1 MSRKGRTV
9 TILIHKE
16 GDLESQSIILR
27 LWLVRAAVV
36 GSIVLAVLILLG
48 AAVYAPIARTAAR
61 VPGLNREVARLKQ
74 ENAQVRELAA
84 NLERVEAR
92 YAQLRTM
99 LGGDVVPDLI
109 FGGDSLESAPALVAR
124 IPNSPPCY
132 EVGPSV
138 PRYWPLGITGILTRG
153 LVTSGNS
160 DEVHTGLDIA
170 VRRGTPIRASGG
182 GVIESAALHPEYGQY
197 IRITHPDGYTS
208 MYGHASRVL
217 VAPGDSVVAGEVIGL
232 SGSTGRSTAPHLHF
246 EILQHGRSI
255 DPKTVASQECS
266 RGDILIR
273 RG

>member
-1 MSRKGRTV
+1 MSPRSRSV
-9 TILIHKE
+9 TIIIHKE
-16 GDLESQSIILR
+16 GDLESQSFTLR
-27 LWLVRAAVV
+27 LWIARAAVV
-36 GSIVLAVLILLG
+36 GSILLAVLILLG

-61 VPGLNREVARLKQ
+61 VPGLNRELARLKQ
-74 ENAQVRELAA
+74 ENAQVRELAT

-99 LGGDVVPDLI
+99 LGADVVPEPI
-109 FGGDSLESAPALVAR
+109 FGGDSLETAPALVAR
-124 IPNSPPCY
+124 LPNSPSCF
-132 EVGPSV
+132 EGGPSV
-138 PRYWPLGITGILTRG
+138 PRHWPLGTTGIVTRG

-182 GVIESAALHPEYGQY
+182 GTIESAGQDPEYGQFV
-197 IRITHPDGYTS
+197 RIIHPDGYIS

-217 VAPGDSVVAGEVIGL
+217 VAPGDSVEAGEVIGL

-246 EILQHGRSI
+246 EILHHGRSI
-255 DPKTVASQECS
+255 DPTTVASQECS

>member
-1 MSRKGRTV
+1 M
-9 TILIHKE
+9 
-16 GDLESQSIILR
+16 
-27 LWLVRAAVV
+27 
-36 GSIVLAVLILLG
+36 
-48 AAVYAPIARTAAR
+48 
-61 VPGLNREVARLKQ
+61 
-74 ENAQVRELAA
+74 
-84 NLERVEAR
+84 
-92 YAQLRTM
+92 
-99 LGGDVVPDLI
+99 
-109 FGGDSLESAPALVAR
+109 
-124 IPNSPPCY
+124 
-132 EVGPSV
+132 
-138 PRYWPLGITGILTRG
+138 
-153 LVTSGNS
+153 TSGNS